1 MSMNL
6 GTAASHAPMMR
17 QKVQGGKPMPYASQK
32 QRGYFNANR
41 KKIGPA
47 VVDEFNQAS
56 KGMDLPEKA
65 PQPPAKKSHWT
76 SRAVGKGKKK

>member
-1 MSMNL
+1 MLNL
-6 GTAASHAPMMR
+6 GTAAAQMPLQR
-17 QKVQGGKPMPYASQK
+17 QKVGGQRPMPYVSQK

-65 PQPPAKKSHWT
+65 PAKKHWAAKAA
-76 SRAVGKGKKK
+76 SKGRAKK